1 MEEEGEE
8 EEGEIVGDD
17 GNVDERDA
25 AWLLEQNAWLMEELE
40 AKDGEKRRIVPRCC

>member
-1 MEEEGEE
+1 MQEEE

-17 GNVDERDA
+17 GVVDERDA

-40 AKDGEKRRIVPRCC
+40 AKDGEYRMLRQIVRP